1 MVDYTQ
7 KPLDENR
14 KRNRDAQK
22 LSRGARAVFRAF
34 LIKSLESNGGK
45 DSFLRYRIFM
55 NSIWD
60 LKEYILLLDLDD
72 VYIFYKGDFS
82 FSFVHLNF
90 LVLKT
95 DSLISN
101 IFRSRY
107 FSKDTA
113 KKYDEWKSFHVACR
127 GNRNN
132 RNLHRLSNCMSYS
145 CNNITFVQLLP
156 KEKSVSKG
164 SSPILF
170 G

>member
-34 LIKSLESNGGK
+34 LIKSFESNGGK

-95 DSLISN
+95 DS
-101 IFRSRY
+101 
-107 FSKDTA
+107 
-113 KKYDEWKSFHVACR
+113 
-127 GNRNN
+127 
-132 RNLHRLSNCMSYS
+132 
-145 CNNITFVQLLP
+145 
-156 KEKSVSKG
+156 
-164 SSPILF
+164 
-170 G
+170 